1 MDFTIPLSQQTL
13 TAVARLD
20 QLKGRWSSGSGVSTA
35 RLDRL
40 TGAARIQSV
49 AASCRLA
56 GIRVSDAEVAGLL
69 RGDSVGLRDA
79 GEVLGYSRALDHPFP
94 SADRVLSAVDLRS
107 LHATLVAT
115 GRERVGGLQPSPW
128 RGRPHQFETFDAEG
142 HATGRIFPTL
152 PSRMLEDKVEDLL
165 TWLEFELRTGE
176 RHPVLIIGTF
186 LLAFLAAS
194 PFESYNGRMSR
205 LLTYHLLRRVGYDY
219 LPLASLEV
227 QMEELRDAFTDAF
240 DQAQTRLWTGESDLE
255 PWLNYYL
262 EVLSR
267 HRERV
272 EAKLELERG
281 AAAQS
286 PLQRRILEVIRE
298 HGDVD
303 AGLLLRATGA
313 NRNTLKDNLRRLV
326 DRGMLERTG
335 QRRGTRYRLASAD
348 RARTT
353 VGR

>member
-1 MDFTIPLSQQTL
+1 MDFPIPLSQQTL

-20 QLKGRWSSGSGVSTA
+20 QLKGRWSSGTGVSQP

-40 TGAARIQSV
+40 AEASRIQSV

-69 RGDSVGLRDA
+69 RGDSVELRDA
-79 GEVLGYSRALDHPFP
+79 GEVLAYSRALDYPFP
-94 SADRVLSAVDLRS
+94 PADRVLSALDLRS
-107 LHATLVAT
+107 LHAALAAS
-115 GRERVGGLQPSPW
+115 GADPASPPPPSPW
-128 RGRPHQFETFDAEG
+128 RERPHQFETFDAEG

-152 PSRMLEDKVEDLL
+152 PPRMLDEKVEDLV
-165 TWLEFELRTGE
+165 TWLEIELRTGE
-176 RHPVLIIGTF
+176 RHPVLVVGTF

-194 PFESYNGRMSR
+194 PFENYNGRMAR
-205 LLTYHLLRRVGYDY
+205 LLAWHLLRRAGYAY

-227 QMEELRDAFTDAF
+227 RMEELRETFTDAF
-240 DQAQTRLWTGESDLE
+240 DRAQTRLWTGESDLE
-255 PWLNYYL
+255 PWLDYYL
-262 EVLSR
+262 DVLDD

-286 PLQRRILEVIRE
+286 PLQRRILEVVRE

-335 QRRGTRYRLASAD
+335 QRRGTRYRLASS
-348 RARTT
+348 
-353 VGR
+353 